1 MSAGS
6 SAPEVLTVGRIS
18 VDLYGREPG
27 AGLADPQT
35 FAKAV
40 GGSAT
45 NVAVAAARLG
55 HRAAVV
61 TKVGDDALG
70 SFAIADLERLGVETS
85 RIGRVAGRRTPI
97 VVAGLAD
104 PADPEFVFYREPDAP
119 DLQLEPADLPTS
131 LASGVPVLWVT
142 GSALS
147 REPSASTVREALDA
161 RARRDHVVLDLDY
174 RPSFWASR
182 DDASAAIG
190 RAIDLATIA
199 IGNREECAVALAMP
213 VDADPRAFA
222 DGLLAKGVGI
232 AVVKQGGGGVLVA
245 TPRGAEVVPGIPV
258 DVVCG
263 LGAGDA
269 FGGAFVHG
277 LLEGWSAA
285 EAVVFGNAAG
295 AIVASRLLCSHAMPT
310 AEEVR
315 ALLVSAGRDLPG
327 TGQS

>member
-1 MSAGS
+1 MKGALVSLDL
-6 SAPEVLTVGRIS
+6 LTVGRIS

-27 AGLADPQT
+27 AGLADEQT

-55 HRAAVV
+55 HRAAVA

-70 SFAIADLERLGVETS
+70 RYAIADLERLGVDTS
-85 RIGRVAGRRTPI
+85 LIGRVTGRRTPI

-104 PADPEFVFYREPDAP
+104 PAEPEFVFYREPDAP

-131 LASGVPVLWVT
+131 VTSGAQVLWVT

-147 REPSASTVREALDA
+147 REPSASTVRAVLQA
-161 RARRDHVVLDLDY
+161 RGRRDHVILDLDY

-182 DDASAAIG
+182 TDATQAIG
-190 RAIDLATIA
+190 GALDHATIA
-199 IGNREECAVALAMP
+199 IGNREECSVALGM
-213 VDADPRAFA
+213 DADAAPGAFA
-222 DGLLAKGVGI
+222 DALLARGVGI
-232 AVVKQGGGGVLVA
+232 AIVKQGGGGVLVA
-245 TPRGAEVVPGIPV
+245 TPRDSEVVAGIPV
-258 DVVCG
+258 EVVCG

-277 LLEGWSAA
+277 LLHGWSAA
-285 EAVVFGNAAG
+285 EAVEFGNAAG

-310 AEEVR
+310 VEEVR
-315 ALLVSAGRDLPG
+315 ALLASAGRAVPG
-327 TGQS
+327 ETS